1 LVYVLLCTQGKIHK
15 KEAAAHDENKIVEMR
30 TTTTKRSLGNAS
42 IRPKEMK
49 FRSLEQNKDSKSI
62 GKRRH
67 KLATSDARRC

>member
-1 LVYVLLCTQGKIHK
+1 MYTGEIYE

-42 IRPKEMK
+42 IGPREMK
-49 FRSLEQNKDSKSI
+49 FRSLEKNKASKSI

-67 KLATSDARRC
+67 KLATSDDRRC